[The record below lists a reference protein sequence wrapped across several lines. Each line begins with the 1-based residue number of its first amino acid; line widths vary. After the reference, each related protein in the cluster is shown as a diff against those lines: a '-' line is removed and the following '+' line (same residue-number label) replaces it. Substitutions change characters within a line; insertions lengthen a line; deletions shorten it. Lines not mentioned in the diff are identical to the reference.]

1 MHRVSTTESGFT
13 LVELILSLAMTLIIL
28 GVAVATFSSALSTR
42 SREGSVSDALTSA
55 QAALNVMTREVGNA
69 GYGLFTNGIVTSD
82 CAANPCNRY
91 LRVRSN
97 YINSDT
103 ATNAWGEDVAYYYD
117 ATSQSVVRYDVN
129 TGFVSGV
136 INRVSQ
142 VDFQYYDYT
151 SDSTGSVV
159 VSGPNAAPTANTG
172 KVNIHLTV
180 QLPDVVGQP
189 SGRTQSFNSDIT
201 LRNAPFMRSTY

>member
-1 MHRVSTTESGFT
+1 
-13 LVELILSLAMTLIIL
+13 MTLIIL

-42 SREGSVSDALTSA
+42 SREASVSDALTSA
-55 QAALNVMTREVGNA
+55 QAALNVMTREIGNA
-69 GYGLFTNGIVTSD
+69 GYGLTTNGIVTGD
-82 CAANPCNRY
+82 CALHAGCSQY

-97 YINSDT
+97 YINNDT
-103 ATNAWGEDVAYYYD
+103 VTNAWGEDVAYYYD
-117 ATSQSVVRYDVN
+117 SASQSVVRYDVTN
-129 TGFVSGV
+129 GYLSGV

-151 SDSTGSVV
+151 SGANGVV
-159 VSGPNAAPTANTG
+159 TVSGPNATPTANTG
-172 KVNIHLTV
+172 KINIHLTV

>member
-1 MHRVSTTESGFT
+1 MRARATFQSGFS
-13 LVELILSLAMTLIIL
+13 LVELLVALVVTLVIL
-28 GVAVATFSSALSTR
+28 GVGVATFSSALSTR
-42 SREGSVSDALTSA
+42 SREASTSDALTSA

-69 GYGLFTNGIVTSD
+69 GYGLTTNGIVLGD
-82 CAANPCNRY
+82 CAANPCSQY

-97 YINSDT
+97 YINNDT
-103 ATNAWGEDVAYYYD
+103 TTNAWGEDVAYYYD
-117 ATSQSVVRYDVN
+117 AASESVVRYDVN

-142 VDFQYYDYT
+142 VDFRYYDYT
-151 SDSTGSVV
+151 SDSAGVV
-159 VSGPNAAPTANTG
+159 VISGPNTTPTTNTG

-189 SGRTQSFNSDIT
+189 SGRTASFNSDIT
-201 LRNAPFMRSTY
+201 LRNAPFMRKTY